1 VKVVQQ
7 TYRPSLRTLGVAVA
21 VIAAISTLGV
31 VTNQNGLAA
40 VATILV
46 GFAVTGWWLA
56 HRWVLHSR

>member
-1 VKVVQQ
+1 
-7 TYRPSLRTLGVAVA
+7 LRTLGVAVA

-46 GFAVTGWWLA
+46 GFAVSGWWLA
-56 HRWVLHSR
+56 HRWVLHRR